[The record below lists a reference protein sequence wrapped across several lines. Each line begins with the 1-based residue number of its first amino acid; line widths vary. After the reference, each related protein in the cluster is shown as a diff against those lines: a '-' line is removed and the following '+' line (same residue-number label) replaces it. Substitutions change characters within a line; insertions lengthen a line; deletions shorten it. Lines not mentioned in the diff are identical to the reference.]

1 MRARWIVAPLGAA
14 AAFAVVTMAAPLPNR
29 AGAVTPPDATA
40 CAANAKTAN
49 LNFTMK
55 DLNGKALKLAD
66 YKGKVLLVDFWATW
80 CGPCKIEIPGFI
92 DLYSKYKAQGFEI
105 VGVVVQDP
113 FANAKPF
120 AQEFKMNYPVV
131 DGDGRND
138 VEDAFGPFWG
148 LPTSF
153 LIGRDGRLCKT
164 HVGLPQTKS
173 MGNPAQIKALFEAEI
188 KALL

>member
-1 MRARWIVAPLGAA
+1 MVSTLGAA
-14 AAFAVVTMAAPLPNR
+14 AAFAAATMAAPLQDR
-29 AGAVTPPDATA
+29 AGAAKPPGATA

-49 LNFTMK
+49 LTFTLN
-55 DLNGKALKLAD
+55 DINGKAVKLAD

-92 DLYSKYKAQGFEI
+92 DLYRKYKAQGFEI
-105 VGVVVQDP
+105 VGVVVQDE
-113 FANAKPF
+113 FARAKPF

-131 DGDGRND
+131 NGDGRND

-164 HVGLPQTKS
+164 HVGLPQTTS
-173 MGNPAQIKALFEAEI
+173 LGNPAQIKALFEAEI